1 MIQTIF
7 LQESEKDI
15 FRSLQNQGID
25 TSKFEYHFIDLFNKM
40 YNNEVGYYIFEQDEQ
55 VYKIII
61 LPKTIDEKSPTAQKD
76 FVNYLLHYHRVNN
89 KHRFDK
95 TKQIPNSLLS
105 LAFEENNQDK
115 NNSHS
120 PIEEFEYY
128 KYKSILE
135 SIEAF
140 FKRHKN
146 YKKVQV
152 DYKSQDIKYKL
163 NLSKNIKELD
173 KTKIHQTQSI
183 EMMYSQIATITHGAL
198 KLFAKRRI
206 DIIKDEKYKKHL
218 IQETK
223 NVISFIAKKYP
234 IDKNYKFSLS
244 KLNNSKTTKVYSK
257 KSDTKMLLVD
267 IKSLFGFEQIYE
279 DNHLY
284 VNNRY
289 DLTTTSF
296 FINPILFYEW
306 YVYDI
311 LKDFAGTKNYKI
323 LFDKDEDNKTTIKYE
338 LVSQKFKKDKERS
351 SNPDYIL
358 IDEEKKIKIVLD
370 AKWKNIEKLGDI
382 KSSDFLK
389 LNHDASL
396 LQNSYKTIPYLIYP
410 NYLSDEDKLSISKD
424 GNQSFNFGILQI
436 DMNFDKENNSV
447 DFKYDFEEIEKQIEK
462 EKYEKNIQGSSE
474 KLTSEIDIHRSEL
487 IVQLLNSEDFEN
499 KEEVFT
505 ELDSTLLESAI
516 KLSEEIDEGI
526 SPEIE
531 EILENFKNVLEPD
544 SKKFLKSSSSIYSY
558 YKNRDYEHFD
568 YSMPGSGLWKLVELE
583 LNTSFSWYLRIKS
596 NVCSNTCPWTNIS
609 HSRRSITQD
618 LANRKQVK
626 LNQFEHNDDTKLQGI
641 MLGGINLLLQD
652 ESTVEEFDEIDT
664 LNRNFFVTE
673 LVEFLLKVINLRNEH
688 AHIKAMSL
696 EKFEELN
703 SLLFTNDKNIIKL
716 LELKKTIK
724 NFIAGMQ
731 DGSVRSFMSV

>member
-1 MIQTIF
+1 MNLSIKTIF
-7 LQESEKDI
+7 LKENEKNI
-15 FRSLQNQGID
+15 FLSIKNQGID
-25 TSKFEYHFIDLFNKM
+25 TTKFEHHFIELFNKM

-55 VYKIII
+55 IYKIII
-61 LPKTIDEKSPTAQKD
+61 LPKTIDEKSPTAQKE
-76 FVNYLLHYHRVNN
+76 FVDYLLHYHRVNN
-89 KHRFDK
+89 KYNFDK

-105 LAFEENNQDK
+105 LAFKQNNQDE
-115 NNSHS
+115 NNSHN

-146 YKKVQV
+146 YKKVLV

-173 KTKIHQTQSI
+173 KTKIHQTQSLDV
-183 EMMYSQIATITHGAL
+183 MYSQIATITHGAL

-206 DIIKDEKYKKHL
+206 DIIKDEKYKKYL

-223 NVISFIAKKYP
+223 KVISFIAKKYP

-267 IKSLFGFEQIYE
+267 IKSLFGFEQMYE
-279 DNHLY
+279 DNNLY

-296 FINPILFYEW
+296 FIDPILFYEW

-311 LKDFAGTKNYKI
+311 LKDFASTSNYQI

-338 LVSQKFKKDKERS
+338 LVSQMFKEDKERS

-358 IDEEKKIKIVLD
+358 IDEDKKIKIVLD

-389 LNHDASL
+389 LKHDASL
-396 LQNSYKTIPYLIYP
+396 LESSYKTIPYLIYP
-410 NYLSDEDKLSISKD
+410 NYLSDEDKISISKD
-424 GNQSFNFGILQI
+424 DNQLFNFGILQI
-436 DMNFDKENNSV
+436 DMNFDKENNSI

-462 EKYEKNIQGSSE
+462 DQKDTIVKKSSE
-474 KLTSEIDIHRSEL
+474 QFINEIKEKRTEVIA
-487 IVQLLNSEDFEN
+487 QLLNSDNLEN
-499 KEEVFT
+499 KEEAFSK
-505 ELDSTLLESAI
+505 LDNILVESAD
-516 KLSEEIDEGI
+516 KLTKEIDEKI
-526 SPEIE
+526 SPEVQKILDDFDD
-531 EILENFKNVLEPD
+531 ILEGD
-544 SKKFLKSSSSIYSY
+544 SKNFLKSTSSIHNY
-558 YKNRDYEHFD
+558 YKERDYPHFD

-583 LNTSFSWYLRIKS
+583 LNSSFSWFLRIKS
-596 NVCSNTCPWTNIS
+596 NVCTNSCPWTNIS
-609 HSRRSITQD
+609 SSRRSINQELSTGK
-618 LANRKQVK
+618 RVR
-626 LNQFEHNDDTKLQGI
+626 LNQHEYSDNRRLKGL
-641 MLGGINLLLQD
+641 MLGGISLLLQD
-652 ESTVEEFDEIDT
+652 SNTIDEFDEISSIDRT
-664 LNRNFFVTE
+664 FFALNLTDFIKKLIDF
-673 LVEFLLKVINLRNEH
+673 RNEH

-696 EKFEELN
+696 EKFNELYD
-703 SLLFTNDKNIIKL
+703 LFFTENNISKL
-716 LELKKTIK
+716 LQMKKEIK
-724 NFIAGMQ
+724 FYIKQ
-731 DGSVRSFMSV
+731 

>member
-7 LQESEKDI
+7 LKESEKDI
-15 FRSLQNQGID
+15 FHSLQNQGID
-25 TSKFEYHFIDLFNKM
+25 TSKFEHHFIDLFNKM
-40 YNNEVGYYIFEQDEQ
+40 YNNEVGYYIFQQDGQ
-55 VYKIII
+55 IYKIII
-61 LPKTIDEKSPTAQKD
+61 LPKMIDEKSPTVQKE
-76 FVNYLLHYHRVNN
+76 FVDYLLHYHRVNN
-89 KHRFDK
+89 KYKFDT
-95 TKQIPNSLLS
+95 TKQIANSLLS
-105 LAFEENNQDK
+105 LAFEENNQDE
-115 NNSHS
+115 NNSHD

-206 DIIKDEKYKKHL
+206 DIIKDVQYKKQL

-223 NVISFIAKKYP
+223 KVISFIAKKYP

-267 IKSLFGFEQIYE
+267 IKSLFGFEQMYE
-279 DNHLY
+279 DNNLY

-296 FINPILFYEW
+296 FIDPILFYEW

-311 LKDFAGTKNYKI
+311 LKDFASTNNYKI
-323 LFDKDEDNKTTIKYE
+323 LFDKDKDNKTIIKYE
-338 LVSQKFKKDKERS
+338 LVSQKFEKDKDRT

-389 LNHDASL
+389 LKHDASL
-396 LQNSYKTIPYLIYP
+396 FENSYKTIPYLIYP
-410 NYLSDEDKLSISKD
+410 NYLSNEDKISISKD
-424 GNQSFNFGILQI
+424 DDQAFNFGILQI
-436 DMNFDKENNSV
+436 DMNFDKEKNSI
-447 DFKYDFEEIEKQIEK
+447 DFKYDFEELEKQIEK
-462 EKYEKNIQGSSE
+462 EKYEKYIQGSSE
-474 KLTSEIDIHRSEL
+474 KLTSEIDIHRSKL
-487 IVQLLNSEDFEN
+487 ITQLLNSETTEN
-499 KEEVFT
+499 KEEIFG
-505 ELDSTLLESAI
+505 ELDNLLLESALE
-516 KLSEEIDEGI
+516 LSEEIDEVV
-526 SPEIE
+526 SPEIQ
-531 EILENFKNVLEPD
+531 EILDDFIDVLEPD
-544 SKKFLKSSSSIYSY
+544 SEKFLKSSSSIYNY
-558 YKNRDYEHFD
+558 YKDKNFEHFD
-568 YSMPGSGLWKLVELE
+568 YSMPASGLWKLVELE
-583 LNTSFSWYLRIKS
+583 LNTSFVWYVRIKK
-596 NVCSNTCPWTNIS
+596 NVCNKDSKDISLLQNDESFKVGWVELNKCYKNSNILQS
-609 HSRRSITQD
+609 LMLGEIKFLSRND
-618 LANRKQVK
+618 GVK
-626 LNQFEHNDDTKLQGI
+626 NLINNQFISN
-641 MLGGINLLLQD
+641 
-652 ESTVEEFDEIDT
+652 
-664 LNRNFFVTE
+664 E
-673 LVEFLLKVINLRNEH
+673 LFEFLKQIIDIRNEH

-696 EKFEELN
+696 EKFDDLN
-703 SLLFTNDKNIIKL
+703 NLLFTNESNIKKL
-716 LELKKTIK
+716 LNMKKEIK
-724 NFIAGMQ
+724 NRI
-731 DGSVRSFMSV
+731 DTNS

>member
-1 MIQTIF
+1 MNLSVKPIF
-7 LQESEKDI
+7 LKENEKDI

-25 TSKFEYHFIDLFNKM
+25 TTKFEHHFIDLFNKM

-55 VYKIII
+55 IYKIII
-61 LPKTIDEKSPTAQKD
+61 LPKTIDEKSPTVQKD

-89 KHRFDK
+89 KYKFDK

-105 LAFEENNQDK
+105 LAFEENNDDK
-115 NNSHS
+115 NNSHN

-135 SIEAF
+135 SIEVF

-163 NLSKNIKELD
+163 NLLKNIKELD

-206 DIIKDEKYKKHL
+206 DIIKDVQYKKQL

-223 NVISFIAKKYP
+223 KVISFIAKKYP

-257 KSDTKMLLVD
+257 KSDTKLLLVD
-267 IKSLFGFEQIYE
+267 IKSLFGFEQMYE
-279 DNHLY
+279 DNNLY

-296 FINPILFYEW
+296 FIDPILFYEW

-311 LKDFAGTKNYKI
+311 LKDFASTNNYKI
-323 LFDKDEDNKTTIKYE
+323 LFDKDKENKTIIEYDLISKMFE
-338 LVSQKFKKDKERS
+338 KDTARS

-389 LNHDASL
+389 LKHDASL
-396 LQNSYKTIPYLIYP
+396 LENSHKTILYLIYP
-410 NYLSDEDKLSISKD
+410 NYLSDEDKISISKD
-424 GNQSFNFGILQI
+424 DNQAFNFGILQI
-436 DMNFDKENNSV
+436 DMNFDKEKNSI
-447 DFKYDFEEIEKQIEK
+447 DFKYDFEELEKQIEK
-462 EKYEKNIQGSSE
+462 EKYEKYIQGSSE
-474 KLTSEIDIHRSEL
+474 KLTSEIDIHRSKL
-487 IVQLLNSEDFEN
+487 ITQLLNSETTEN
-499 KEEVFT
+499 KEEIFG
-505 ELDSTLLESAI
+505 ELDNLLLESALE
-516 KLSEEIDEGI
+516 LSEEIDEVV
-526 SPEIE
+526 SPEIQ
-531 EILENFKNVLEPD
+531 EILDDFIDVLEPD
-544 SKKFLKSSSSIYSY
+544 SEKFLKSSSSIYNY
-558 YKNRDYEHFD
+558 YKDKNFEHFD
-568 YSMPGSGLWKLVELE
+568 YSMPASGLWKLVELE
-583 LNTSFSWYLRIKS
+583 LNTSFVWYVRIKK
-596 NVCSNTCPWTNIS
+596 NVCNKDSKDISLLQNDESFKVGWVELNKCYKNSNILQS
-609 HSRRSITQD
+609 LMLGEIKFLSRND
-618 LANRKQVK
+618 GVK
-626 LNQFEHNDDTKLQGI
+626 NLINNQFISN
-641 MLGGINLLLQD
+641 
-652 ESTVEEFDEIDT
+652 
-664 LNRNFFVTE
+664 E
-673 LVEFLLKVINLRNEH
+673 LFEFLKQIIDIRNEH

-696 EKFEELN
+696 EKFDDLN
-703 SLLFTNDKNIIKL
+703 NLLFTNESNIKKL
-716 LELKKTIK
+716 LNMKKEIK
-724 NFIAGMQ
+724 NRI
-731 DGSVRSFMSV
+731 DTNS

>member
-7 LQESEKDI
+7 LKESEKDI
-15 FRSLQNQGID
+15 FHSLQNQGID
-25 TSKFEYHFIDLFNKM
+25 TSKFEHHFIDLFNKI
-40 YNNEVGYYIFEQDEQ
+40 YNNEVGYYIFQQDGQ
-55 VYKIII
+55 IYKIII
-61 LPKTIDEKSPTAQKD
+61 LPKMIDEKSPTVQKE
-76 FVNYLLHYHRVNN
+76 FVDYLLHYHRVNN
-89 KHRFDK
+89 KYKFDT
-95 TKQIPNSLLS
+95 TKQIANSLLS
-105 LAFEENNQDK
+105 LAFEENNQDE
-115 NNSHS
+115 NNSHN

-206 DIIKDEKYKKHL
+206 DIIQDEQYKKLL

-223 NVISFIAKKYP
+223 EVISFIAKKYP

-267 IKSLFGFEQIYE
+267 IKSLFGFEQMYE
-279 DNHLY
+279 DNNLY

-296 FINPILFYEW
+296 FIDPILFYEW

-311 LKDFAGTKNYKI
+311 LKDFASTNNYKI
-323 LFDKDEDNKTTIKYE
+323 LFDKDKDNKTIIKYE
-338 LVSQKFKKDKERS
+338 LVSQKFEKDKNRT

-389 LNHDASL
+389 LKHDASL
-396 LQNSYKTIPYLIYP
+396 LENSYKTIPYLIYP
-410 NYLSDEDKLSISKD
+410 NYLSNEDKISISKD
-424 GNQSFNFGILQI
+424 DDQAFNFGILQI
-436 DMNFDKENNSV
+436 DMNFAKDKNTL
-447 DFKYDFEEIEKQIEK
+447 DFKYDFEELEKQVEK
-462 EKYEKNIQGSSE
+462 EKYEKYIQGSSE
-474 KLTSEIDIHRSEL
+474 KLTSEIDIHRSKL
-487 IVQLLNSEDFEN
+487 ITQLLNSETTEN
-499 KEEVFT
+499 KEEIFG
-505 ELDSTLLESAI
+505 ELDNLLLESALE
-516 KLSEEIDEGI
+516 LSEEIDEVI
-526 SPEIE
+526 SPEIQK
-531 EILENFKNVLEPD
+531 ILDDFIDVLEPD
-544 SKKFLKSSSSIYSY
+544 SKKFLKSASSIYNY
-558 YKNRDYEHFD
+558 YKDKNFEHFD
-568 YSMPGSGLWKLVELE
+568 YSMPASGLWKLVELE
-583 LNTSFSWYLRIKS
+583 LNTSFVWYVRIKK
-596 NVCSNTCPWTNIS
+596 NVCSKDSKHNSLLQNDESFKVGWVELNKCYKNSNILQS
-609 HSRRSITQD
+609 LMLGEIRFLSGNHGIKP
-618 LANRKQVK
+618 LVN
-626 LNQFEHNDDTKLQGI
+626 NQFVS
-641 MLGGINLLLQD
+641 D
-652 ESTVEEFDEIDT
+652 ELFNFLKQIID
-664 LNRNFFVTE
+664 
-673 LVEFLLKVINLRNEH
+673 IRNEH

-696 EKFEELN
+696 EKFQELN
-703 SLLFTNDKNIIKL
+703 DLLFISESNIKKL
-716 LELKKTIK
+716 LDMKKEIK
-724 NFIAGMQ
+724 NKI
-731 DGSVRSFMSV
+731 DTSY

>member
-1 MIQTIF
+1 MNLSIKLIS
-7 LQESEKDI
+7 LKENEKDI
-15 FRSLQNQGID
+15 FHSLQNQGID
-25 TSKFEYHFIDLFNKM
+25 TTKFEHHFIDLFNKI

-55 VYKIII
+55 IYKIII
-61 LPKTIDEKSPTAQKD
+61 LPKTIDEKSPTAQKE

-89 KHRFDK
+89 KYNFDK

-105 LAFEENNQDK
+105 LAFKQNNQDE
-115 NNSHS
+115 NNSHN

-135 SIEAF
+135 SIEVF

-223 NVISFIAKKYP
+223 KVISFIAKKYP

-244 KLNNSKTTKVYSK
+244 KLNNSKTTKLYSK
-257 KSDTKMLLVD
+257 KSDTKLLLVD
-267 IKSLFGFEQIYE
+267 IKSLFGFEQMYE
-279 DNHLY
+279 DNNLY

-296 FINPILFYEW
+296 FIDPILFYEW

-311 LKDFAGTKNYKI
+311 LKDFAEDKNYKI

-338 LVSQKFKKDKERS
+338 LDSQKFRSDKERS

-389 LNHDASL
+389 LKHDVAIL
-396 LQNSYKTIPYLIYP
+396 KNVYKTIPYLIYP
-410 NYLSDEDKLSISKD
+410 TYLGNGDKINISKD
-424 GNQSFNFGILQI
+424 DNRYFDFGVLEIN
-436 DMNFDKENNSV
+436 MNFYKEKNNI
-447 DFKYDFEEIEKQIEK
+447 DFKYDFEEIEKQIKK
-462 EKYEKNIQGSSE
+462 EKNTNIIKAKSE
-474 KLTSEIDIHRSEL
+474 HFSREIDTTRAEIITKL
-487 IVQLLNSEDFEN
+487 FNSESLDN
-499 KEEVFT
+499 KEKVLV
-505 ELDSTLLESAI
+505 ELDE
-516 KLSEEIDEGI
+516 KLSEYSSQLSEKIEEKLSDEVK
-526 SPEIE
+526 
-531 EILENFKNVLEPD
+531 EILEKYGDILEVH
-544 SKKFLKSSSSIYSY
+544 SIRFLKSSSSIYNY
-558 YKNRDYEHFD
+558 YKDKNYEHFD

-583 LNTSFSWYLRIKS
+583 LNTSFVWYIRIK
-596 NVCSNTCPWTNIS
+596 NGVCDNNFHSKPILNEDIERNI
-609 HSRRSITQD
+609 
-618 LANRKQVK
+618 KWVK
-626 LNQFEHNDDTKLQGI
+626 LNEYDNKDKTKLKSL
-641 MLGGINLLLQD
+641 MLGQIKFLSGNHSVKKYFNNDFISNDL
-652 ESTVEEFDEIDT
+652 FD
-664 LNRNFFVTE
+664 
-673 LVEFLLKVINLRNEH
+673 LLKTIIDLRNEH
-688 AHIKAMSL
+688 AHIKAMSV
-696 EKFEELN
+696 EKFKELYN
-703 SLLFTNDKNIIKL
+703 LLFEVKNEKSNIIQL
-716 LELKKTIK
+716 LEFKKTTKQIISK
-724 NFIAGMQ
+724 
-731 DGSVRSFMSV
+731 

>member
-1 MIQTIF
+1 MNLSVKPIF
-7 LQESEKDI
+7 LKENEKDI

-25 TSKFEYHFIDLFNKM
+25 TTKFEHHFIDLFNKM

-55 VYKIII
+55 IYKIII
-61 LPKTIDEKSPTAQKD
+61 LPKTIDEKSPTVQKD

-89 KHRFDK
+89 KYKFDK

-105 LAFEENNQDK
+105 LAFEENNDDK
-115 NNSHS
+115 NNSHN

-135 SIEAF
+135 SIEVF

-152 DYKSQDIKYKL
+152 DYRSQDIKYKL
-163 NLSKNIKELD
+163 NLLKNIKELD

-206 DIIKDEKYKKHL
+206 DIIKDVQYKKQL

-223 NVISFIAKKYP
+223 KVISFIAKKYP

-257 KSDTKMLLVD
+257 KSDTKLLLVD
-267 IKSLFGFEQIYE
+267 IKSLFGFEQMYE
-279 DNHLY
+279 DNNLY

-296 FINPILFYEW
+296 FIDPILFYEW

-311 LKDFAGTKNYKI
+311 LKDFASTNNYKI
-323 LFDKDEDNKTTIKYE
+323 LFDKDKDNKTIIKYE
-338 LVSQKFKKDKERS
+338 LVSQKFEKDKNRT

-389 LNHDASL
+389 LKHDASL
-396 LQNSYKTIPYLIYP
+396 LENSYKTIPYLIYP
-410 NYLSDEDKLSISKD
+410 NYLSNEDKISISKD
-424 GNQSFNFGILQI
+424 DNQAFNFGILQI
-436 DMNFDKENNSV
+436 DMNFAKDKNNI
-447 DFKYDFEEIEKQIEK
+447 DFKYDFEELEKQVEK
-462 EKYEKNIQGSSE
+462 EKYEKYIQGSSE
-474 KLTSEIDIHRSEL
+474 KLTSEIDIHRSKL
-487 IVQLLNSEDFEN
+487 ITQLLNSETTEN
-499 KEEVFT
+499 KEEIFG
-505 ELDSTLLESAI
+505 ELDNLLLESALE
-516 KLSEEIDEGI
+516 LSEEIDEVV
-526 SPEIE
+526 SPEIQ
-531 EILENFKNVLEPD
+531 EILDDFIDVLEPD
-544 SKKFLKSSSSIYSY
+544 SEKFLKSSSSIYNY
-558 YKNRDYEHFD
+558 YKDKNFEHFD
-568 YSMPGSGLWKLVELE
+568 YSMPASGLWKLVELE
-583 LNTSFSWYLRIKS
+583 LNTSFVWYVRIKK
-596 NVCSNTCPWTNIS
+596 NVCNKDSKDISLLQNDESFKVGWVELNKCYKNSNILQS
-609 HSRRSITQD
+609 LMLGEIKFLSRND
-618 LANRKQVK
+618 GVK
-626 LNQFEHNDDTKLQGI
+626 NLINNQFISN
-641 MLGGINLLLQD
+641 
-652 ESTVEEFDEIDT
+652 
-664 LNRNFFVTE
+664 E
-673 LVEFLLKVINLRNEH
+673 LFEFLKQIIDIRNEH

-696 EKFEELN
+696 EKFDDLN
-703 SLLFTNDKNIIKL
+703 NLLFTNESNIKKL
-716 LELKKTIK
+716 LNMKKEIK
-724 NFIAGMQ
+724 NRI
-731 DGSVRSFMSV
+731 DTNS

>member
-7 LQESEKDI
+7 LKENEKDI
-15 FRSLQNQGID
+15 FHSLQNQGID
-25 TSKFEYHFIDLFNKM
+25 TSKFEHHFIDLFNKI
-40 YNNEVGYYIFEQDEQ
+40 YNNEVGYYIFQQDGQ
-55 VYKIII
+55 IYKIII
-61 LPKTIDEKSPTAQKD
+61 LPKMIDEKSPTVQKE
-76 FVNYLLHYHRVNN
+76 FVDYLLHYHRVNN
-89 KHRFDK
+89 KYKFDT
-95 TKQIPNSLLS
+95 TKQIANSLLS
-105 LAFEENNQDK
+105 LAFEENNQDE
-115 NNSHS
+115 NNSHN

-206 DIIKDEKYKKHL
+206 DIIQDEQYKKLL

-223 NVISFIAKKYP
+223 EVISFIAKKYP

-267 IKSLFGFEQIYE
+267 IKSLFGFEQMYE
-279 DNHLY
+279 DNNLY

-296 FINPILFYEW
+296 FIDPILFYEW

-311 LKDFAGTKNYKI
+311 LKDFASTNNYKI
-323 LFDKDEDNKTTIKYE
+323 LFDKDKDNKTIIKYE
-338 LVSQKFKKDKERS
+338 LVSQKFEKDKNRT

-389 LNHDASL
+389 LKHDASL
-396 LQNSYKTIPYLIYP
+396 LENSYKTIPYLIYP
-410 NYLSDEDKLSISKD
+410 NYLSNEDKISISKD
-424 GNQSFNFGILQI
+424 DDQAFNFGILQI
-436 DMNFDKENNSV
+436 DMNFAKDKNTL
-447 DFKYDFEEIEKQIEK
+447 DFKYDFEELEKQVEK
-462 EKYEKNIQGSSE
+462 EKYEKYIQGSSE
-474 KLTSEIDIHRSEL
+474 KLTSEIDIHRSKL
-487 IVQLLNSEDFEN
+487 ITQLLNSETTEN
-499 KEEVFT
+499 KEEIFG
-505 ELDSTLLESAI
+505 ELDNLLLESALE
-516 KLSEEIDEGI
+516 LSEEIDEVI
-526 SPEIE
+526 SPEIQK
-531 EILENFKNVLEPD
+531 ILDDFIDVLEPD
-544 SKKFLKSSSSIYSY
+544 SKKFLKSASSIYNY
-558 YKNRDYEHFD
+558 YKDKNFEHFD
-568 YSMPGSGLWKLVELE
+568 YSMPASGLWKLVELE
-583 LNTSFSWYLRIKS
+583 LNTSFVWYVRIKK
-596 NVCSNTCPWTNIS
+596 NVCSKDSKHNSLLQNDESFKVGWVELNKCYKNSNILQS
-609 HSRRSITQD
+609 LMLGEIRFLSGNHGIKP
-618 LANRKQVK
+618 LVN
-626 LNQFEHNDDTKLQGI
+626 NQFVS
-641 MLGGINLLLQD
+641 D
-652 ESTVEEFDEIDT
+652 ELFNFLKQIID
-664 LNRNFFVTE
+664 
-673 LVEFLLKVINLRNEH
+673 IRNEH

-696 EKFEELN
+696 EKFQELN
-703 SLLFTNDKNIIKL
+703 DLLFISESNIKKL
-716 LELKKTIK
+716 LDMKKEIK
-724 NFIAGMQ
+724 NKI
-731 DGSVRSFMSV
+731 DTSY

>member
-7 LQESEKDI
+7 LKESEKDI
-15 FRSLQNQGID
+15 FHSLQNQGID
-25 TSKFEYHFIDLFNKM
+25 TSKFEHHFIDLFNKI
-40 YNNEVGYYIFEQDEQ
+40 YNNEVGYYIFQQDGQ
-55 VYKIII
+55 IYKIII
-61 LPKTIDEKSPTAQKD
+61 LPKMIDEKSPTVQKD

-89 KHRFDK
+89 KYKFDK

-105 LAFEENNQDK
+105 LAFEENNQDE
-115 NNSHS
+115 NNSHN

-206 DIIKDEKYKKHL
+206 DIIQDEQYKKLL

-223 NVISFIAKKYP
+223 EVISFIAKKYP

-267 IKSLFGFEQIYE
+267 IKSLFGFEQMYE
-279 DNHLY
+279 DNNLY

-296 FINPILFYEW
+296 FIDPILFYEW

-311 LKDFAGTKNYKI
+311 LKDFASTNNYKI
-323 LFDKDEDNKTTIKYE
+323 LFDKDKDNKTIIKYE
-338 LVSQKFKKDKERS
+338 LVSQKFEKDKNRT

-389 LNHDASL
+389 LKHDASL
-396 LQNSYKTIPYLIYP
+396 LENSYKTIPYLIYP
-410 NYLSDEDKLSISKD
+410 NYLSNEDKISISKD
-424 GNQSFNFGILQI
+424 DDQAFNFGILQI
-436 DMNFDKENNSV
+436 DMNFAKDKNTL
-447 DFKYDFEEIEKQIEK
+447 DFKYDFEELEKQVEK
-462 EKYEKNIQGSSE
+462 EKYEKYIQGSSE
-474 KLTSEIDIHRSEL
+474 KLTSEIDIHRSKL
-487 IVQLLNSEDFEN
+487 ITQLLNSETTEN
-499 KEEVFT
+499 KEEIFG
-505 ELDSTLLESAI
+505 ELDNLLLESALE
-516 KLSEEIDEGI
+516 LSEEIDEVI
-526 SPEIE
+526 SPEIQK
-531 EILENFKNVLEPD
+531 ILDDFIDVLEPD
-544 SKKFLKSSSSIYSY
+544 SKKFLKSASSIYNY
-558 YKNRDYEHFD
+558 YKDKNFEHFD
-568 YSMPGSGLWKLVELE
+568 YSMPASGLWKLVELE
-583 LNTSFSWYLRIKS
+583 LNTSFVWYVRIKK
-596 NVCSNTCPWTNIS
+596 NVCSKDSKHNSLLQNDESFKVGWVELNKCYKNSNILQS
-609 HSRRSITQD
+609 LMLGEIRFLSGNHGIKP
-618 LANRKQVK
+618 LVN
-626 LNQFEHNDDTKLQGI
+626 NQFVS
-641 MLGGINLLLQD
+641 D
-652 ESTVEEFDEIDT
+652 ELFNFLKQIID
-664 LNRNFFVTE
+664 
-673 LVEFLLKVINLRNEH
+673 IRNEH

-696 EKFEELN
+696 EKFQELN
-703 SLLFTNDKNIIKL
+703 DLLFISESNIKKL
-716 LELKKTIK
+716 LDMKKEIK
-724 NFIAGMQ
+724 NKI
-731 DGSVRSFMSV
+731 DT